1 VRAFSGSR
9 RLLRHEPGLAL
20 VVVGTIA
27 AGIGA
32 STALFVYL
40 ASFLFPMLPA
50 VDPGRLLQIHFGTAE
65 DPTALSSFAEFRA
78 VADAGALESVT
89 VEAGAAATVTRNGAS
104 QFAWG
109 RTTTPAYFRIFAARP
124 ALGRLFGAGED
135 VAAGDPPVVLS
146 HRLWRTLCGADPSI
160 LGQPIELNGR
170 RHTVIG
176 VLPRDFQGTGYAS
189 EWFVPIE
196 EIDLLTGIAR
206 LGDPA
211 AKFLHVWGMV
221 PRGRQ
226 GLESARQALAGVARA
241 LDSEAPLAEGQK
253 RRLMLEPATLF
264 GAVDDND
271 PYFVAARALAAA
283 AILFLLLAAANVSGL
298 LLARATSRDREWA
311 VRKAIGASP
320 ARLAGAIV
328 GELAPLFALGLAG
341 AVAVAAAILRTIEA
355 AVIEPMGGLGA
366 SWAVEKTSFLHLD
379 LRAATFAAGATLVAL
394 LVVVAAPLAR
404 VVRRD
409 PAGVLRA
416 EAAGAGGSRQTL
428 TARRLLVGGEI
439 ALAVV
444 LLVGGT
450 LLARTLLRYAAADP
464 GFDTGGLVMA
474 TVYLPPSS
482 SGAADGAE
490 FYRRLVE
497 RASAL
502 PGVSGVTL
510 AQTAPNAGF
519 ARTLKAAPA
528 GTAGGELQVAY
539 NLVGTGY
546 LTTLGVPMVAG
557 RDLDARDR
565 PGSAP
570 VAVISR
576 ALAEKLWG
584 DPARALGRRLR
595 VDLPP
600 RPGQAGPEFEVVGVS
615 ANAGVTSPAEPA
627 RPWIFLAYG
636 QRILPRMQLVLRT
649 TAPQARLE
657 PELRDAVAAIRV
669 DASIIEVLSASGQLS
684 RALQGPRM
692 NARIAGGLAIAGV
705 GTALLGLVALQIF
718 TVRLRR
724 RDIAVRMALGA
735 TRRQVTAQMLGEA
748 MRLSAGG
755 AVAGLVAAAAASR
768 MLTTLLFGVSALDPW
783 TFAAVPLLLAGS
795 VLVASWL
802 ATRGAS
808 RVDPAES
815 LRAL

>member
-1 VRAFSGSR
+1 MTDMPAMKR
-9 RLLRHEPGLAL
+9 P
-20 VVVGTIA
+20 
-27 AGIGA
+27 
-32 STALFVYL
+32 
-40 ASFLFPMLPA
+40 FL
-50 VDPGRLLQIHFGTAE
+50 
-65 DPTALSSFAEFRA
+65 S
-78 VADAGALESVT
+78 
-89 VEAGAAATVTRNGAS
+89 
-104 QFAWG
+104 
-109 RTTTPAYFRIFAARP
+109 
-124 ALGRLFGAGED
+124 
-135 VAAGDPPVVLS
+135 
-146 HRLWRTLCGADPSI
+146 
-160 LGQPIELNGR
+160 
-170 RHTVIG
+170 
-176 VLPRDFQGTGYAS
+176 
-189 EWFVPIE
+189 
-196 EIDLLTGIAR
+196 
-206 LGDPA
+206 
-211 AKFLHVWGMV
+211 
-221 PRGRQ
+221 
-226 GLESARQALAGVARA
+226 
-241 LDSEAPLAEGQK
+241 
-253 RRLMLEPATLF
+253 
-264 GAVDDND
+264 
-271 PYFVAARALAAA
+271 
-283 AILFLLLAAANVSGL
+283 
-298 LLARATSRDREWA
+298 
-311 VRKAIGASP
+311 
-320 ARLAGAIV
+320 
-328 GELAPLFALGLAG
+328 
-341 AVAVAAAILRTIEA
+341 
-355 AVIEPMGGLGA
+355 
-366 SWAVEKTSFLHLD
+366 
-379 LRAATFAAGATLVAL
+379 RAATFAAGATLVAL

-692 NARIAGGLAIAGV
+692 NARIAGGLAIARVEFLAAVHRDEEELGLHGELAANVLIGVVPRPRQTGLLPERDRRLGV
-705 GTALLGLVALQIF
+705 GHLE
-718 TVRLRR
+718 
-724 RDIAVRMALGA
+724 GA
-735 TRRQVTAQMLGEA
+735 DLDAHSGE
-748 MRLSAGG
+748 SARS
-755 AVAGLVAAAAASR
+755 AAS
-768 MLTTLLFGVSALDPW
+768 A
-783 TFAAVPLLLAGS
+783 AGS
-795 VLVASWL
+795 VHRMPS
-802 ATRGAS
+802 
-808 RVDPAES
+808 
-815 LRAL
+815 